1 MYQSVLGAVLSV
13 FLFLS
18 GATVWAQTYP
28 ARPITMI
35 VGYGAGGSTDL
46 AARIVASH
54 MEKTLGQPIIIE
66 NKLGGNGAVGTRSV
80 FLAKPDGYTIG
91 MTSGSI
97 LTVLPYT
104 MDVGFDPLKLTF
116 IGSTHE
122 SYYAIWVRADSRYKT
137 VQDLAA
143 YAKANP
149 DKVVSANSGG
159 FGIPD
164 IAMAQ
169 LAQANGGFTYRT
181 VPTSG
186 GAEQVLKLLAG
197 DVEVQANSATP
208 TLSHLREGKIRAVLV
223 VSTSWPELEKLGVP
237 LSSKLYGF
245 TARNLSSIVGPP
257 DLPEPIRQKLEDA
270 LKKAMDDPAIHERLV
285 NTGEL
290 IEFKT
295 GKQIKDDAT
304 KAQADQYLVAK
315 QLGKAIK

>member
-1 MYQSVLGAVLSV
+1 MMQRFLVIALSLLSSLGNGPAL
-13 FLFLS
+13 
-18 GATVWAQTYP
+18 AQNYP
-28 ARPITMI
+28 TRPITMI

-54 MEKTLGQPIIIE
+54 MEKTLGQPVIIE
-66 NKLGGNGAVGTRSV
+66 NKVGGNGAVGTRAV
-80 FLAKPDGYTIG
+80 FTAKPDGYTIG

-104 MDVGFDPLKLTF
+104 TDLGFDPLKLTF

-122 SYYAIWVRADSRYKT
+122 SYYALWVRADSRFKT
-137 VQDLAA
+137 IQDVVS

-149 DKVVSANSGG
+149 DKLVTANSGG

-164 IAMAQ
+164 IAVAQ

-197 DVEVQANSATP
+197 DVELEANSATA
-208 TLSHLREGKIRAVLV
+208 TLSHMRDGKIRAVLI
-223 VSTSWPELEKLGVP
+223 VSTGWPELEKLGVP
-237 LSSKLYGF
+237 QSSKLFGF
-245 TARNLSSIVGPP
+245 TARNLASVVGPP
-257 DLPEPIRQKLEDA
+257 GLPEPIRQRLEDA
-270 LKKAMDDPAIHERLV
+270 LKKAMDDPDVHTRLV

-295 GKQIKDDAT
+295 GKAIAEVAA
-304 KAQADQYLVAK
+304 KAQAEQYLVAK

>member
-1 MYQSVLGAVLSV
+1 MYQIVSGIVLAL
-13 FLFLS
+13 FLFVTGGPVS
-18 GATVWAQTYP
+18 AQNYP
-28 ARPITMI
+28 TRPITMV

-46 AARIVASH
+46 AARVVASH

-66 NKLGGNGAVGTRSV
+66 NKVGGNGAVGTRSV
-80 FLAKPDGYTIG
+80 FTAKPDGYTIG

-122 SYYAIWVRADSRYKT
+122 SYYAIWVRSDSRYKT
-137 VQDLAA
+137 VQDLMA

-149 DKVVSANSGG
+149 DKLVSANSGG
-159 FGIPD
+159 FGLPD

-169 LAQANGGFTYRT
+169 LAEAAGGFTYRT

-186 GAEQVLKLLAG
+186 GAEQVLKLLSG
-197 DVEVQANSATP
+197 DVEVEANSATA
-208 TLSHLREGKIRAVLV
+208 TLSHMREGKLRSVLI

-237 LSSKLYGF
+237 LSSKAYGF
-245 TARNLSSIVGPP
+245 TARNLSSIVAPP
-257 DLPEPIRQKLEDA
+257 GLPEPIRQKLEDA
-270 LKKAMDDPAIHERLV
+270 LKKAMDDPVIHERLV

-295 GKQIKDDAT
+295 GKQIREDAA
-304 KAQADQYLVAK
+304 KVQAEQYVVAK
-315 QLGKAIK
+315 RLGKAIK

>member
-1 MYQSVLGAVLSV
+1 MKQRMLGAALSV
-13 FLFLS
+13 FLFL
-18 GATVWAQTYP
+18 GGGMAWAQDYP
-28 ARPITMI
+28 TRPITMI

-66 NKLGGNGAVGTRSV
+66 NKTGGNGAVGTRAVST
-80 FLAKPDGYTIG
+80 AKPDGYTIG

-104 MDVGFDPLKLTF
+104 MDLGFDPLKLTF

-122 SYYAIWVRADSRYKT
+122 SYYAIWVRSDSPYKT
-137 VQDLAA
+137 VQDFVA

-169 LAQANGGFTYRT
+169 LAQATGGFTYRT

-186 GAEQVLKLLAG
+186 GAEQVLKMLAG
-197 DVEVQANSATP
+197 DVEIEANSATA
-208 TLSHLREGKIRAVLV
+208 TLSHMRAGKIRALLV

-245 TARNLSSIVGPP
+245 TARNLASVVGPP
-257 DLPEPIRQKLEDA
+257 GLPEPIQQKLEDA
-270 LKKAMDDPAIHERLV
+270 LRKAMADPATHERLV

-295 GKQIKDDAT
+295 GKEIREAAT
-304 KAQADQYLVAK
+304 KAQADQYVVAK
-315 QLGKAIK
+315 QLGKAIR

>member
-1 MYQSVLGAVLSV
+1 MHKLLAAAWSLC
-13 FLFLS
+13 LFLS
-18 GATVWAQTYP
+18 GASVWAQDYP
-28 ARPITMI
+28 TRPITMI

-66 NKLGGNGAVGTRSV
+66 NKVGGNGAVGTRAVST
-80 FLAKPDGYTIG
+80 ARPDGYTIG

-104 MDVGFDPLKLTF
+104 TDLGFDPLKLTF

-122 SYYAIWVRADSRYKT
+122 SYYAIWVRSDSRYKT
-137 VQDLAA
+137 IQDLVA

-149 DKVVSANSGG
+149 DKVVTANSGG

-169 LAQANGGFTYRT
+169 LAQATGGFTYRT

-186 GAEQVLKLLAG
+186 GAEQVLKMLAG
-197 DVEVQANSATP
+197 DVEVEANSATA
-208 TLSHLREGKIRAVLV
+208 TLSHMREGKIRALLV

-245 TARNLSSIVGPP
+245 TARNLASVVGPP
-257 DLPEPIRQKLEDA
+257 GLPEPIRQKLEDA
-270 LKKAMDDPAIHERLV
+270 LKKAMADPATHERLV

-295 GKQIKDDAT
+295 GNEIREAAT
-304 KAQADQYLVAK
+304 KAQADQYVVAK
-315 QLGKAIK
+315 QLGKAIR